1 LDMDY
6 LVKAGDTLSMI
17 ARSHNTTVATLMRL
31 NPQIENADRISPGQ
45 SIKLPDQQT
54 QQRQTRSVG
63 QVADCSQ
70 CADKYV
76 DLVHQANER
85 LFIPLTAEMQRAFQ
99 QEEAR
104 LEQLIAQFY
113 AGLEGTAEA
122 VREHKTSFIALLEK
136 ERVIDEAKPSEPFRL
151 TEIRRLMGNKHYNY
165 VRRDDFW
172 QPVKRHRSYNIKS
185 RDEANR
191 QGWYDPASGKLD
203 RTKLVESIADDLK
216 KPELKA
222 SLTLYEEFT
231 DWCLLEWQS
240 DPVSWQP
247 VEGMD
252 PITVNGEAQA
262 MRFAIGASMSTGFDP
277 IERNA
282 HIAAQ
287 ASASMSLVEAKGS
300 MSTAWPAEEHTEWK
314 IIYLDDNGQ
323 EQESS
328 LGKFRAKVDLEI
340 TGSAGASA
348 LLAADVQI
356 DMKNGIPRL
365 KGVGG
370 KRYQTTGDGPA
381 KVAASAFA
389 GIRTDGKLEGS
400 IEWQD
405 TLASKPEWNAIC
417 SLGVGA
423 GAALGL
429 GGEARLLLK
438 WSPAS
443 GKFYFNVHAG
453 LVVGA
458 GASGELGAEVDVGEF
473 VTMLHCVYNALLE
486 VDFRRIESIDGD
498 AFRLL
503 CDFAVHGLVMG
514 SPIQAMITKLGTR
527 AASTIQREIEKL
539 LTEHSNSLEREELAI
554 RTATNLLRD
563 VQQGQASWVRHA
575 PPEVKGR
582 ILDIICHD
590 YIATPFDFY
599 TVGANSREQAIL
611 TLLESSQSWRDY
623 EETITRINQHG
634 RKKDF
639 AANRQRL
646 QSFMRWQQ
654 NRKLELIETQ
664 LAHTRPVANEP
675 VKIARHVALSGSSY
689 A

>member
-1 LDMDY
+1 MDY

-45 SIKLPDQQT
+45 TIKLPGQQA

-113 AGLEGTAEA
+113 AGLEGTSEA
-122 VREHKTSFIALLEK
+122 IREHKNAFIARLEQ

-151 TEIRRLMGNKHYNY
+151 TEIRRLKGNKHYTY

-185 RDEANR
+185 QDEANS
-191 QGWYDPASGKLD
+191 QG
-203 RTKLVESIADDLK
+203 
-216 KPELKA
+216 
-222 SLTLYEEFT
+222 
-231 DWCLLEWQS
+231 WCLLEWQS
-240 DPVSWQP
+240 EPVSWRP
-247 VEGMD
+247 IDGMD
-252 PITVNGEAQA
+252 PITVNAEAQA

-277 IERNA
+277 IKRNA
-282 HIAAQ
+282 HIAAK
-287 ASASMSLVEAKGS
+287 ASTSMSLVEAKGS
-300 MSTAWPAEEHTEWK
+300 ISTAWPAEEYSEWK

-328 LGKFRAKVDLEI
+328 LGKFRSKLELEI
-340 TGSAGASA
+340 TGFAGASA

-356 DMKNGIPRL
+356 DMENGIPRL

-370 KRYQTTGDGPA
+370 EKYQKTDEGPA
-381 KVAASAFA
+381 KLEASAFA
-389 GIRTDGKLEGS
+389 GVRADGKLEGG

-405 TLASKPEWNAIC
+405 TLASNAKWNAIC
-417 SLGVGA
+417 TLGVGA
-423 GAALGL
+423 GVALGL
-429 GGEARLLLK
+429 GGKAELRLK
-438 WSPAS
+438 WSPET

-453 LVVGA
+453 LVAGA
-458 GASGELGAEVDVGEF
+458 GASGEVGAEVDVGEF

-486 VDFRRIESIDGD
+486 VDFRHVESIDVG
-498 AFRLL
+498 AFDHL
-503 CDFAVHGLVMG
+503 CDFAFHSLLMG
-514 SPIQAMITKLGTR
+514 SPIQVAVIKLGTK
-527 AASTIQREIEKL
+527 AADNIGAHIQSIFDDHVSSRDREKL
-539 LTEHSNSLEREELAI
+539 AI
-554 RTATNLLRD
+554 ETADNIMRD
-563 VQQGQASWVRHA
+563 AQQGQTSWLRHA

-582 ILDIICHD
+582 LLDIVCYD
-590 YIATPFDFY
+590 YGLTPQDYY
-599 TVGANSREQAIL
+599 TFGANSRESAIL

-623 EETITRINQHG
+623 EETITRVNSKG
-634 RKKDF
+634 RKGSFDT
-639 AANRQRL
+639 NRQRL
-646 QSFMRWQQ
+646 QDFMRLYQG
-654 NRKLELIETQ
+654 RRLEPIEARLRPTK
-664 LAHTRPVANEP
+664 PVANQP
-675 VKIARHVALSGSSY
+675 VRIARHIELSGIRY

>member
-1 LDMDY
+1 MDY

-45 SIKLPDQQT
+45 SIKLPGQQT

-70 CADKYV
+70 CADTYV

-113 AGLEGTAEA
+113 AGLQGSAEA
-122 VREHKTSFIALLEK
+122 IREHKNAFVARLEQ
-136 ERVIDEAKPSEPFRL
+136 ERVIDDAKPSEPFRL
-151 TEIRRLMGNKHYNY
+151 TEIRRLLGNKHYTY

-185 RDEANR
+185 QDEANR

-203 RTKLVESIADDLK
+203 KAKLIESIADDLK

-222 SLTLYEEFT
+222 SLTLYEEFA

-247 VEGMD
+247 IDGMD
-252 PITVNGEAQA
+252 PITVNAEAQA

-277 IERNA
+277 LERNA

-287 ASASMSLVEAKGS
+287 ASTSMSLVEAKGS

-328 LGKFRAKVDLEI
+328 LGKFRGKLELEI
-340 TGSAGASA
+340 TGFAGASA

-356 DMKNGIPRL
+356 DMEGGIPRL

-370 KRYQTTGDGPA
+370 DKYQKAGEDPA
-381 KVAASAFA
+381 KLEASAFA
-389 GIRTDGKLEGS
+389 GVRADGKLEGS

-417 SLGVGA
+417 TLGVGA
-423 GAALGL
+423 GVGLGL
-429 GGEARLLLK
+429 GGKAVLRLK
-438 WSPAS
+438 WSPRT

-453 LVVGA
+453 LVAGA
-458 GASGELGAEVDVGEF
+458 GASGEVGAEVDVGEF

-486 VDFRRIESIDGD
+486 VDFRHVKSIEGQ
-498 AFRLL
+498 AFKEL
-503 CDFAVHGLVMG
+503 CNFAVHSLLTG
-514 SPIQAMITKLGTR
+514 SPIAAAVSIIGTEAAGRLKTLITNILHEHI
-527 AASTIQREIEKL
+527 AAHDREKL
-539 LTEHSNSLEREELAI
+539 AI
-554 RTATNLLRD
+554 KTADNILRD
-563 VQQGQASWVRHA
+563 AQQRQTSWLRHA

-582 ILDIICHD
+582 LLDIVCYD
-590 YIATPFDFY
+590 YGWTPQDYY
-599 TVGANSREQAIL
+599 TIGSNSREQAIL
-611 TLLESSQSWRDY
+611 TILESSQSWRDY
-623 EETITRINQHG
+623 EETITRMNAEG
-634 RKKDF
+634 NKSNFDS
-639 AANRQRL
+639 NRQRL
-646 QSFMRWQQ
+646 ENFMRPYQG
-654 NRKLELIETQ
+654 RRLAPIEAR
-664 LAHTRPVANEP
+664 LKPSRPVANQP
-675 VKIARHVALSGSSY
+675 VRISRHIELSGIRY

>member
-1 LDMDY
+1 MDY

-31 NPQIENADRISPGQ
+31 NPQIENADRI
-45 SIKLPDQQT
+45 KLPGQQT

-70 CADKYV
+70 CADTYV

-122 VREHKTSFIALLEK
+122 VREHKTAFIALLEK

-172 QPVKRHRSYNIKS
+172 QPVKRHGSYNIKS
-185 RDEANR
+185 QDEASR

-203 RTKLVESIADDLK
+203 KAKLIESIADDLK

-222 SLTLYEEFT
+222 SLTLYEEFA
-231 DWCLLEWQS
+231 DWCLQEWQS

-247 VEGMD
+247 IDGMD
-252 PITVNGEAQA
+252 PITVNAEAQA

-328 LGKFRAKVDLEI
+328 LGKFRGKLELEI
-340 TGSAGASA
+340 TGFAGASA

-356 DMKNGIPRL
+356 DMANGIPRL

-370 KRYQTTGDGPA
+370 DKYQKADEGPA
-381 KVAASAFA
+381 KLEASAFA
-389 GIRTDGKLEGS
+389 GVRADGKLEGS

-417 SLGVGA
+417 TLGVGA
-423 GAALGL
+423 GVGLGL
-429 GGEARLLLK
+429 GGKAVLRLK
-438 WSPAS
+438 WSPTT

-453 LVVGA
+453 LVAGA
-458 GASGELGAEVDVGEF
+458 GASGEVGAEVDVGEF

-486 VDFRRIESIDGD
+486 VDFRHVESIDGI
-498 AFRLL
+498 AFKQLCNFSVHSLL
-503 CDFAVHGLVMG
+503 MG
-514 SPIQAMITKLGTR
+514 SPIQAAVTILGTQTADAIGTQITKILDDHISAR
-527 AASTIQREIEKL
+527 NLEKL
-539 LTEHSNSLEREELAI
+539 AI
-554 RTATNLLRD
+554 ETSENILRD
-563 VQQGQASWVRHA
+563 AQQRQTSWLRHA

-582 ILDIICHD
+582 LLDIVCYD
-590 YIATPFDFY
+590 YGFTPLDRY
-599 TVGANSREQAIL
+599 TLGANSRENAIL
-611 TLLESSQSWRDY
+611 TILESSQSWRDY
-623 EETITRINQHG
+623 EETVTRINPEG
-634 RKKDF
+634 SKGDYT
-639 AANRQRL
+639 ANHQRL
-646 QSFMRWQQ
+646 QDFMRLYQG
-654 NRKLELIETQ
+654 RRLEPIEARLKPSQ
-664 LAHTRPVANEP
+664 PVANQP
-675 VKIARHVALSGSSY
+675 VRIARHIELSGIRY
-689 A
+689 V

>member
-1 LDMDY
+1 MDY

-45 SIKLPDQQT
+45 SIKLPGQQT

-70 CADKYV
+70 CADTYV

-113 AGLEGTAEA
+113 AGLQGSAEA
-122 VREHKTSFIALLEK
+122 IREHKNAFVARLEQ
-136 ERVIDEAKPSEPFRL
+136 ERVIDDAKPSEPFRL
-151 TEIRRLMGNKHYNY
+151 TEIRRLKGDKHYNY

-185 RDEANR
+185 QDEANR

-203 RTKLVESIADDLK
+203 KAKLIESIADDLK

-222 SLTLYEEFT
+222 SLTLYEEFA
-231 DWCLLEWQS
+231 DWCLQEWQS

-247 VEGMD
+247 IDGMD
-252 PITVNGEAQA
+252 PITVNAEAQA

-277 IERNA
+277 LERNA

-287 ASASMSLVEAKGS
+287 ASTSMSLVEAKGS

-328 LGKFRAKVDLEI
+328 LGKFRGKLELEI
-340 TGSAGASA
+340 TGFAGASA

-356 DMKNGIPRL
+356 DMEGGIPRL

-370 KRYQTTGDGPA
+370 DKYQKAGEDPA
-381 KVAASAFA
+381 KLEASAFA
-389 GIRTDGKLEGS
+389 GVRADGKLEGS

-417 SLGVGA
+417 TLGVGA
-423 GAALGL
+423 GVGLGL
-429 GGEARLLLK
+429 GGKAVLRLK
-438 WSPAS
+438 WSPRT

-453 LVVGA
+453 LVAGA
-458 GASGELGAEVDVGEF
+458 GASGEVGAEVDVGEF

-486 VDFRRIESIDGD
+486 VDFRHVKSIEGQ
-498 AFRLL
+498 AFKEL
-503 CDFAVHGLVMG
+503 CNFAVHSLLTG
-514 SPIQAMITKLGTR
+514 SPIAAAVSIIGTEAAGRLKTLITNILHEHI
-527 AASTIQREIEKL
+527 AAHDREKL
-539 LTEHSNSLEREELAI
+539 AI
-554 RTATNLLRD
+554 KTADNILRD
-563 VQQGQASWVRHA
+563 AQQRQTSWLRHA

-582 ILDIICHD
+582 LLDIVCYD
-590 YIATPFDFY
+590 YGWTPQDYY
-599 TVGANSREQAIL
+599 TIGSNSREQAIL
-611 TLLESSQSWRDY
+611 TILESSQSWRDY
-623 EETITRINQHG
+623 EETITRMNAEG
-634 RKKDF
+634 NKSNFDS
-639 AANRQRL
+639 NRQRL
-646 QSFMRWQQ
+646 ENFMRPYQG
-654 NRKLELIETQ
+654 RRLAPIEAR
-664 LAHTRPVANEP
+664 LKPSRPVANQP
-675 VKIARHVALSGSSY
+675 VRISRHIELSGIRY

>member
-1 LDMDY
+1 MDY

-45 SIKLPDQQT
+45 SIKLPGQQT

-70 CADKYV
+70 CADTYV

-122 VREHKTSFIALLEK
+122 VREHKTAFIALLEK
-136 ERVIDEAKPSEPFRL
+136 ERIIDEAKPSEPFRL
-151 TEIRRLMGNKHYNY
+151 TEIRRLLGNKHYTY

-185 RDEANR
+185 QDEANR

-203 RTKLVESIADDLK
+203 KAKLIESIADDLK

-222 SLTLYEEFT
+222 SLTLYEEFA

-247 VEGMD
+247 IDGMD
-252 PITVNGEAQA
+252 PITVNAEAQA

-277 IERNA
+277 LERNA

-287 ASASMSLVEAKGS
+287 ASTSMSLVEAKGS

-328 LGKFRAKVDLEI
+328 LGKFRGKLELEI
-340 TGSAGASA
+340 TGFAGASA

-356 DMKNGIPRL
+356 DMEGGIPRL

-370 KRYQTTGDGPA
+370 DKYQKAGEDPA
-381 KVAASAFA
+381 KLEASAFA
-389 GIRTDGKLEGS
+389 GVRADGKLEGS

-417 SLGVGA
+417 TLGVGA
-423 GAALGL
+423 GVGLGL
-429 GGEARLLLK
+429 GGKAVLRLK
-438 WSPAS
+438 WSPRT

-453 LVVGA
+453 LVAGA
-458 GASGELGAEVDVGEF
+458 GASGEVGAEVDVGEF

-486 VDFRRIESIDGD
+486 VDFRHVKSIEGQ
-498 AFRLL
+498 AFKEL
-503 CDFAVHGLVMG
+503 CNFAVHSLLTG
-514 SPIQAMITKLGTR
+514 SPIAAAVSIIGTEAAGRLKTLITNILHEHI
-527 AASTIQREIEKL
+527 AAHDREKL
-539 LTEHSNSLEREELAI
+539 AI
-554 RTATNLLRD
+554 KTADNILRD
-563 VQQGQASWVRHA
+563 AQQRQTSWLRHA

-582 ILDIICHD
+582 LLDIVCYD
-590 YIATPFDFY
+590 YGWTPQDYY
-599 TVGANSREQAIL
+599 TIGSNSREQAIL
-611 TLLESSQSWRDY
+611 TILESSQSWRDY
-623 EETITRINQHG
+623 EETITRMNAEG
-634 RKKDF
+634 NKSNFDS
-639 AANRQRL
+639 NRQRL
-646 QSFMRWQQ
+646 ENFMRPYQG
-654 NRKLELIETQ
+654 RRLAPIEAR
-664 LAHTRPVANEP
+664 LKPSRPVANQP
-675 VKIARHVALSGSSY
+675 VRISRHIELSGIRY

>member
-1 LDMDY
+1 MDY

-45 SIKLPDQQT
+45 SIKLPGQQT

-113 AGLEGTAEA
+113 AGLEGTADA
-122 VREHKTSFIALLEK
+122 VREHKTAFIALLEK

-151 TEIRRLMGNKHYNY
+151 TEIRRLMGNKHYTY

-185 RDEANR
+185 QDEANR
-191 QGWYDPASGKLD
+191 QGWYDPTSGKLN
-203 RTKLVESIADDLK
+203 TAKLVESIADDLK

-222 SLTLYEEFT
+222 SLTLYEEFA

-247 VEGMD
+247 IDGMD
-252 PITVNGEAQA
+252 PITVNAEAQA

-323 EQESS
+323 KQESS
-328 LGKFRAKVDLEI
+328 LGKFRGKLELEI
-340 TGSAGASA
+340 TGFAGASA

-356 DMKNGIPRL
+356 DMEGGIPRL

-370 KRYQTTGDGPA
+370 DKYQKADEGPA
-381 KVAASAFA
+381 KLEASAFA
-389 GIRTDGKLEGS
+389 GVRADGKLEGS

-417 SLGVGA
+417 TLGVGA
-423 GAALGL
+423 GGGLGL
-429 GGEARLLLK
+429 GGKAVLRLK
-438 WSPAS
+438 WSPKT

-453 LVVGA
+453 LVAGA
-458 GASGELGAEVDVGEF
+458 GASGEVGAEVDVGEF

-486 VDFRRIESIDGD
+486 VDFRHVKSIEGQ
-498 AFRLL
+498 AFKEL
-503 CDFAVHGLVMG
+503 CNFAVHSLLTG
-514 SPIQAMITKLGTR
+514 SPIAAAVSIIGTEAAGRLKTLITNILHEHI
-527 AASTIQREIEKL
+527 AAHDREKL
-539 LTEHSNSLEREELAI
+539 AI
-554 RTATNLLRD
+554 KTADNILRD
-563 VQQGQASWVRHA
+563 AQQRQTSWLRHA

-582 ILDIICHD
+582 LLDIVCYD
-590 YIATPFDFY
+590 YGWTPQDYY
-599 TVGANSREQAIL
+599 TIGSNSREQAIL
-611 TLLESSQSWRDY
+611 TILESSQSWRDY
-623 EETITRINQHG
+623 EETITRMNAEG
-634 RKKDF
+634 NKSNFDS
-639 AANRQRL
+639 NRQRL
-646 QSFMRWQQ
+646 ENFMRPYQG
-654 NRKLELIETQ
+654 RRLAPIEAR
-664 LAHTRPVANEP
+664 LKPSRPVANQP
-675 VKIARHVALSGSSY
+675 VRIARHIELSGIRY

>member
-1 LDMDY
+1 MDY

-45 SIKLPDQQT
+45 SIKLPGQQT

-70 CADKYV
+70 CADTYV

-113 AGLEGTAEA
+113 AGLQGSAEA
-122 VREHKTSFIALLEK
+122 IREHKNAFVARLEQ
-136 ERVIDEAKPSEPFRL
+136 ERVIDDAKPSEPFRL
-151 TEIRRLMGNKHYNY
+151 TEIRRLKGDKHYNY

-185 RDEANR
+185 QDEANR

-203 RTKLVESIADDLK
+203 KAKLIESIADDLK

-222 SLTLYEEFT
+222 SLTLYEEFA

-247 VEGMD
+247 IDGMD
-252 PITVNGEAQA
+252 PITVNAEAQA

-287 ASASMSLVEAKGS
+287 ASTSMSLVEAKGS
-300 MSTAWPAEEHTEWK
+300 MSTAWPAEEHSEWK

-328 LGKFRAKVDLEI
+328 LGKFRSKLEVEI
-340 TGSAGASA
+340 TGFAGASA

-356 DMKNGIPRL
+356 DMANGIPRL

-370 KRYQTTGDGPA
+370 DKYQKADEGPA
-381 KVAASAFA
+381 KLAASAFA
-389 GIRTDGKLEGS
+389 GVRADGKLEGS

-405 TLASKPEWNAIC
+405 TLANDAEWSAVC
-417 SLGVGA
+417 TLGVGA

-429 GGEARLLLK
+429 GAEARLLLK

-453 LVVGA
+453 LVAGA

-503 CDFAVHGLVMG
+503 CDFAVHSLIMG
-514 SPIQAMITKLGTR
+514 SPIKAVVTKLGTR
-527 AASTIQREIEKL
+527 AASAIQLEIKKML
-539 LTEHSNSLEREELAI
+539 VEHSNSLEREELAI
-554 RTATNLLRD
+554 RTANNLLRD
-563 VQQGQASWVRHA
+563 VQQGQDSWVRHA

-582 ILDIICHD
+582 ILDIICYD
-590 YIATPFDFY
+590 YITTPLDFY
-599 TVGANSREQAIL
+599 TLGPNSREQAIL

-623 EETITRINQHG
+623 EETITRINQDG

-639 AANRQRL
+639 ETNRQRL
-646 QSFMRWQQ
+646 KSFMRWQH
-654 NRKLELIETQ
+654 NRRLELIETQ
-664 LAHTRPVANEP
+664 LTHTRPTANEP
-675 VKIARHVALSGSSY
+675 VKIARHIALSGVSH

>member
-1 LDMDY
+1 MDY

-70 CADKYV
+70 CADIYV

-113 AGLEGTAEA
+113 AGLEGTADA
-122 VREHKTSFIALLEK
+122 VREHKTAFIALLEK

-185 RDEANR
+185 QDEANR

-203 RTKLVESIADDLK
+203 KAKLIESIADDLK

-240 DPVSWQP
+240 DPASWQP
-247 VEGMD
+247 IEGMD
-252 PITVNGEAQA
+252 PITVNAEAQA

-323 EQESS
+323 KQESS
-328 LGKFRAKVDLEI
+328 LGKFRGKLELEI
-340 TGSAGASA
+340 TGFAGASA

-356 DMKNGIPRL
+356 DMEGGIPRL

-370 KRYQTTGDGPA
+370 DKYQKAGEDPA
-381 KVAASAFA
+381 KLEASAFA
-389 GIRTDGKLEGS
+389 GVRADGKLEGS

-417 SLGVGA
+417 TLGVGA
-423 GAALGL
+423 GVGLGL
-429 GGEARLLLK
+429 GGKAVLRLK
-438 WSPAS
+438 WSPTT

-453 LVVGA
+453 LVAGA
-458 GASGELGAEVDVGEF
+458 GASGEVGAEVDVGEF

-486 VDFRRIESIDGD
+486 VDFRHVESIEID
-498 AFRLL
+498 AFNQL
-503 CDFAVHGLVMG
+503 CSFALHGLITG
-514 SPIQAMITKLGTR
+514 SPIQTAILIFGTQAAEGILEDINRLYR
-527 AASTIQREIEKL
+527 AHNAARDREKL
-539 LTEHSNSLEREELAI
+539 AI
-554 RTATNLLRD
+554 QTSENILRD
-563 VQQGQASWVRHA
+563 AQQGQTSWLRHA

-582 ILDIICHD
+582 LLDIVCYD
-590 YIATPFDFY
+590 YGFTPLDRY
-599 TVGANSREQAIL
+599 TLGANSRESAVL
-611 TLLESSQSWRDY
+611 TILESSQSWRDY
-623 EETITRINQHG
+623 EETVTRINPTG
-634 RKKDF
+634 AKGDYS
-639 AANRQRL
+639 ANRQRL
-646 QSFMRWQQ
+646 QDFMRLYQG
-654 NRKLELIETQ
+654 RRLEPIEARLKPSQ
-664 LAHTRPVANEP
+664 PVANQP
-675 VKIARHVALSGSSY
+675 VRIARHIELSGIRY

>member
-1 LDMDY
+1 MDY

-70 CADKYV
+70 CADTYV

-122 VREHKTSFIALLEK
+122 VREHKTAFIALLEK
-136 ERVIDEAKPSEPFRL
+136 ERIIDEAKPSEPFRL
-151 TEIRRLMGNKHYNY
+151 TEIRRLLGNKHYTY

-185 RDEANR
+185 QDEANR

-203 RTKLVESIADDLK
+203 KAKLIESIADDLK

-222 SLTLYEEFT
+222 SLTLYEEFA

-247 VEGMD
+247 IDGMD
-252 PITVNGEAQA
+252 PITVNAEAQA

-277 IERNA
+277 LERNA

-287 ASASMSLVEAKGS
+287 ASTSMSLVEAKGS

-328 LGKFRAKVDLEI
+328 LGKFRGKLELEI
-340 TGSAGASA
+340 TGFAGASA

-356 DMKNGIPRL
+356 DMEGGIPRL

-370 KRYQTTGDGPA
+370 DKYQKAGEDPA
-381 KVAASAFA
+381 KLEASAFA
-389 GIRTDGKLEGS
+389 GVRADGKLEGS

-417 SLGVGA
+417 TLGVGA
-423 GAALGL
+423 GVGLGL
-429 GGEARLLLK
+429 GGKAVLRLK
-438 WSPAS
+438 WSPRT

-453 LVVGA
+453 LVAGA
-458 GASGELGAEVDVGEF
+458 GASGEVGAEVDVGEF

-486 VDFRRIESIDGD
+486 VDFRHVKSIEGQ
-498 AFRLL
+498 AFKEL
-503 CDFAVHGLVMG
+503 CNFAVHSLLTG
-514 SPIQAMITKLGTR
+514 SPIAAAVSIIGTEAAGRLKTLITNILHEHI
-527 AASTIQREIEKL
+527 AAHDREKL
-539 LTEHSNSLEREELAI
+539 AI
-554 RTATNLLRD
+554 KTADNILRD
-563 VQQGQASWVRHA
+563 AQQRQTSWLRHA

-582 ILDIICHD
+582 LLDIVCYD
-590 YIATPFDFY
+590 YGWTPQDYY
-599 TVGANSREQAIL
+599 TIGSNSREQAIL
-611 TLLESSQSWRDY
+611 TILESSQSWRDY
-623 EETITRINQHG
+623 EETITRMNAEG
-634 RKKDF
+634 NKSNFDS
-639 AANRQRL
+639 NRQRL
-646 QSFMRWQQ
+646 ENFMRPYQG
-654 NRKLELIETQ
+654 RRLAPIEAR
-664 LAHTRPVANEP
+664 LKPSRPVANQP
-675 VKIARHVALSGSSY
+675 VRISRHIELSGIRY

>member
-1 LDMDY
+1 MDY
-6 LVKAGDTLSMI
+6 LVKAGDTLGMI

-31 NPQIENADRISPGQ
+31 NPQIENADRITPKQVIRLPGEQ
-45 SIKLPDQQT
+45 V
-54 QQRQTRSVG
+54 QQRQTRNVG
-63 QVADCSQ
+63 QVADCSE

-76 DLVHQANER
+76 DLVHQANEK

-122 VREHKTSFIALLEK
+122 VREHKTVFISLLEK

-151 TEIRRLMGNKHYNY
+151 TEIRRLKGNKHYSY

-172 QPVKRHRSYNIKS
+172 QPVKRHRSYAIKS
-185 RDEANR
+185 QDEASR

-203 RTKLVESIADDLK
+203 TEKMLGAIADDLK
-216 KPELKA
+216 SPELKA
-222 SLTLYEEFT
+222 SWTISEAFA

-240 DPVSWQP
+240 DPASWRP
-247 VEGMD
+247 IDGMD
-252 PITVNGEAQA
+252 PITVGAEAQA
-262 MRFAIGASMSTGFDP
+262 LRFAIGASMSSGFDP
-277 IERNA
+277 LERNA

-287 ASASMSLVEAKGS
+287 ASTSASLVEDKGS
-300 MSTAWPAEEHTEWK
+300 MSTAWPAEEHSEWK

-328 LGKFRAKVDLEI
+328 LGKFRCKVELEI
-340 TGSAGASA
+340 AGFAGASA

-356 DMKNGIPRL
+356 DMESGIPRL

-370 KRYQTTGDGPA
+370 EEYQKTAEGPA
-381 KVAASAFA
+381 KLEASAFA
-389 GIRTDGKLEGS
+389 GVRADGKLEGS
-400 IEWQD
+400 VEWQD
-405 TLASKPEWNAIC
+405 TLASNADWNAIC
-417 SLGVGA
+417 TLGIGA

-429 GGEARLLLK
+429 GAEARLLLK
-438 WSPAS
+438 WSPET

-453 LVVGA
+453 LVAGA

-486 VDFRRIESIDGD
+486 VDFRHIESIEVG
-498 AFRLL
+498 AFNQL
-503 CDFAVHGLVMG
+503 CSFALHSLITG
-514 SPIQAMITKLGTR
+514 SPIQAAVLILGTQAAEGILDDINRLYR
-527 AASTIQREIEKL
+527 AYNAARDREKL
-539 LTEHSNSLEREELAI
+539 AI
-554 RTATNLLRD
+554 QTSENILRD
-563 VQQGQASWVRHA
+563 AQQGQTSWLRHA

-582 ILDIICHD
+582 LLDIVC
-590 YIATPFDFY
+590 YEYEMTPLDFY
-599 TVGANSREQAIL
+599 TFGANSRESAIL

-623 EETITRINQHG
+623 EETITRMNQEG
-634 RKKDF
+634 GKGNF
-639 AANRQRL
+639 ATNRQRL
-646 QSFMRWQQ
+646 QEFMRLYQ
-654 NRKLELIETQ
+654 RRRLEPIEAR
-664 LAHTRPVANEP
+664 LKPTRPVANQP
-675 VKIARHVALSGSSY
+675 VRIARHIELSGIRY